1 MLLCSTITSII
12 APPVCQCPD
21 KAMYFRGASNHRGGF
36 DMSYIPNT
44 AEEQQAMLEH
54 MGLSSIE
61 DLLTPVPENVR
72 LRRPLDLPP
81 ALPEPELKRLLS
93 GMAAQNKNLDS
104 TISFLGAGTYDHAIP
119 SVVPHLQ
126 RRSEFVTSYT
136 PYQPEVSQGMLQAIY
151 EFQTMVCQ
159 ITGLDIANASLYDGA
174 TAVVEAVLLALGPG
188 GRGEV
193 VISEGVDPQYRTV
206 LKTYA
211 HARGFHVTEVP
222 TRNGVTSLEAL
233 DEAVGPETKAVVI
246 QQPNFFGS
254 VEDMTAIEP
263 IAHKGKAVFISAITE
278 PASLGI
284 LAAPG
289 DYNADIAVG
298 ELMSFGNPMSY
309 GGPAL
314 RFMASKQKYMRLLP
328 GRLVGQT
335 VEEGG
340 EKQTGY
346 VLTLQTREQH
356 IRRERATSNICTN
369 QSLLAVGATIFLA
382 ALGKQGFRELGELC
396 LQKAHYAFR
405 QITALPGYEA
415 AFSSPFFDEF
425 VIKTPLP
432 AQQLSQR
439 LLQKG
444 IIGGYDLSQSYP
456 DMQNAM
462 LFCVTET
469 RTKEDIDTLVKAL
482 REIEA
487 SQLSGVESGAVGGK
501 GAQA

>member
-1 MLLCSTITSII
+1 MNTY
-12 APPVCQCPD
+12 V
-21 KAMYFRGASNHRGGF
+21 
-36 DMSYIPNT
+36 PNT
-44 AEEQQAMLEH
+44 DADQQAMLRSLGAE
-54 MGLSSIE
+54 SIE
-61 DLLTPVPENVR
+61 DLLQSIPRSLRLNRALNLPPGASEIE
-72 LRRPLDLPP
+72 LRRILG
-81 ALPEPELKRLLS
+81 R
-93 GMAAQNKNLDS
+93 MAAKNSDLDRAPG
-104 TISFLGAGTYDHAIP
+104 FLGAGIYDHYIP
-119 SVVPHLQ
+119 AVVPHLVK
-126 RRSEFVTSYT
+126 RSEFYTSYT

-174 TAVVEAVLLALGPG
+174 TALVEAVLLAIGPG

-211 HARGFHVTEVP
+211 HARGFNVKEAP
-222 TRNGVTSLEAL
+222 TQNGVTSLEAL
-233 DEAVGPETKAVVI
+233 DEAVGAETKAVVV

-263 IAHKGKAVFISAITE
+263 IAHKGKAVFVSTITE

-284 LAAPG
+284 LATPG

-314 RFMASKQKYMRLLP
+314 GFMASKQKYMRLLP

-340 EKQTGY
+340 DKQTGY

-396 LQKAHYAFR
+396 LQKAHYAYR

-425 VIKTPLP
+425 VIKTPVP
-432 AQQLSQR
+432 AAQLSQR
-439 LLQKG
+439 LLRAG
-444 IIGGYDLSQSYP
+444 IIGGYDLGQSYP

-482 REIEA
+482 REIET
-487 SQLSGVESGAVGGK
+487 SQLSGVESGAASGK

>member
-1 MLLCSTITSII
+1 
-12 APPVCQCPD
+12 
-21 KAMYFRGASNHRGGF
+21 
-36 DMSYIPNT
+36 MSYIPNT
-44 AEEQQAMLEH
+44 SEDQQAMLETL
-54 MGLSSIE
+54 GLPSLE
-61 DLLTPVPENVR
+61 ALLAPVPENVR
-72 LRRPLDLPP
+72 LRRPLDLPT
-81 ALPEPELKRLLS
+81 ALPEPDLKRLMS
-93 GMAAQNKNLDS
+93 GMAAKNKNLD
-104 TISFLGAGTYDHAIP
+104 TTLSFLGAGTYDHAIP

-174 TAVVEAVLLALGPG
+174 TAMIEAVLLAIGPG

-193 VISEGVDPQYRTV
+193 VISEGVDPQYRIV
-206 LKTYA
+206 LHTYA
-211 HARGFHVTEVP
+211 HARGFSVKEVP
-222 TRNGVTSLEAL
+222 TQNGVTSIEAL
-233 DEAVGPETKAVVI
+233 NEAVTPTTSAVVI
-246 QQPNFFGS
+246 QQPNFFGCI
-254 VEDMTAIEP
+254 EDVQAIEP
-263 IAHKGKAVFISAITE
+263 IAHKGKAVFVATITE

-284 LAAPG
+284 MTPPG
-289 DYNADIAVG
+289 AYGADIAVG

-314 RFMASKQKYMRLLP
+314 GFMASRNKYMRLLP

-335 VEEGG
+335 VEEDG

-382 ALGKQGFRELGELC
+382 ALGKQGFRELGALC

-405 QITALPGYEA
+405 QITALPGYSA
-415 AFSSPFFDEF
+415 KFHSPFFDEF
-425 VIKTPLP
+425 VITTPVS
-432 AQQLSQR
+432 AQQLLRQ
-439 LLQKG
+439 LEQAD
-444 IIGGYDLSQSYP
+444 IIGGYPLSACY
-456 DMQNAM
+456 DGMENDM

-469 RTKEDIDTLVKAL
+469 RTKEDIDRLVEVL
-482 REIEA
+482 RE
-487 SQLSGVESGAVGGK
+487 V
-501 GAQA
+501 QA

>member
-1 MLLCSTITSII
+1 
-12 APPVCQCPD
+12 
-21 KAMYFRGASNHRGGF
+21 
-36 DMSYIPNT
+36 MSYIPNT
-44 AEEQQAMLEH
+44 PEDQQAMLETL
-54 MGLSSIE
+54 GLSSWE
-61 DLLTPVPENVR
+61 ALLAPVPENVR
-72 LRRPLDLPP
+72 LRRSLDLPP
-81 ALPEPELKRLLS
+81 ALPEPDLKHLMS
-93 GMAAQNKNLDS
+93 GMAAKNKNLD
-104 TISFLGAGTYDHAIP
+104 TVISFLGAGTYDHAIP

-174 TAVVEAVLLALGPG
+174 TAMVEAVLLAVGPG

-206 LKTYA
+206 LRTYA
-211 HARGFHVTEVP
+211 HARGFSVKEVP
-222 TRNGVTSLEAL
+222 TQNGVTSIEAL
-233 DEAVGPETKAVVI
+233 NEAVTPTTSAVVI
-246 QQPNFFGS
+246 QQPNFFGCI
-254 VEDMTAIEP
+254 EDVKAIEP
-263 IAHKGKAVFISAITE
+263 IAHKGKAVFVATITE

-284 LAAPG
+284 LAPPAAYG
-289 DYNADIAVG
+289 ADIAVG

-314 RFMASKQKYMRLLP
+314 GFMASRSKYMRLLP

-335 VEEGG
+335 VEEGS

-369 QSLLAVGATIFLA
+369 QSLLAVGATIYLA

-405 QITALPGYEA
+405 QITAIPGFSA
-415 AFSSPFFDEF
+415 RFSSPFFDEF
-425 VIKTPLP
+425 VITAPVS
-432 AQQLSQR
+432 AQQLLRHLEQAD
-439 LLQKG
+439 
-444 IIGGYDLSQSYP
+444 IIGGYPLSEHYAGMEN
-456 DMQNAM
+456 DM

-469 RTKEDIDTLVKAL
+469 RTKEDIDRLVEVL
-482 REIEA
+482 RE
-487 SQLSGVESGAVGGK
+487 V
-501 GAQA
+501 QA

>member
-1 MLLCSTITSII
+1 
-12 APPVCQCPD
+12 
-21 KAMYFRGASNHRGGF
+21 
-36 DMSYIPNT
+36 MSYIPNT
-44 AEEQQAMLEH
+44 REDQQEMLATL
-54 MGLSSIE
+54 GLSSLE
-61 DLLTPVPENVR
+61 ELLAPVPEKVR

-81 ALPEPELKRLLS
+81 AMSEPDLKRLMA
-93 GMAAQNKNLDS
+93 GMAAKNKNLD
-104 TISFLGAGTYDHAIP
+104 TTLSFLGAGTYDHAIP

-174 TAVVEAVLLALGPG
+174 TALVEAVLLAVGPG

-193 VISEGVDPQYRTV
+193 VISETVDPQYRTV
-206 LKTYA
+206 LQTYA
-211 HARGFHVTEVP
+211 DARGFSVVEVP
-222 TRNGVTSLEAL
+222 ARNGVTSLEDL
-233 DEAVGPETKAVVI
+233 DAAVSPTTAAVAI
-246 QQPNFFGS
+246 QQPNFFGCI
-254 VEDMTAIEP
+254 EDARAIEQ
-263 IAHKGKAVFISAITE
+263 IAHKGKAVFITTITE

-284 LAAPG
+284 LSAPA
-289 DYNADIAVG
+289 DYGADIATG

-314 RFMASKQKYMRLLP
+314 GFMAARQKYMRLLP

-340 EKQTGY
+340 EHRTGY

-396 LQKAHYAFR
+396 LQKAHYAQR
-405 QITALPGYEA
+405 QITAIPGYSA
-415 AFSSPFFDEF
+415 KFSSPFFDEF
-425 VIKTPLP
+425 VITAPVSTHVLERHFKQ
-432 AQQLSQR
+432 A
-439 LLQKG
+439 G
-444 IIGGYDLSQSYP
+444 IIGGYALDRSYTGM
-456 DMQNAM
+456 DNDM

-469 RTKEDIDTLVKAL
+469 RTKEDIDTLVSILKEVRA
-482 REIEA
+482 
-487 SQLSGVESGAVGGK
+487 
-501 GAQA
+501 